1 LVDELVQLATDTYD
15 DEPEQLI
22 ALDQLVERAA
32 ERVRR
37 RTGREIVAN
46 ISACRVV
53 GRPRDLSRA
62 VSNLLEN
69 AAKFSDPPTP
79 IEITLKGGVITVRD
93 HGPGVPLA
101 DRAHIFERFYRS
113 AAARALPGS
122 GLGLAIVEQ
131 TAVSHGGSIRVEDAD
146 GGGAAFVLSLPTI
159 APSDGGHI

>member
-1 LVDELVQLATDTYD
+1 
-15 DEPEQLI
+15 
-22 ALDQLVERAA
+22 QLVERAT

-37 RTGREIVAN
+37 RTGREILTN
-46 ISACRVV
+46 ISSCSVI
-53 GRPRDLSRA
+53 GRPRDLARA

-69 AAKFSDPPTP
+69 AAKFSDAPAP
-79 IEITLKGGVITVRD
+79 IEITLAAGVVTVRD

-113 AAARALPGS
+113 AGARALPGS

-146 GGGAAFVLSLPTI
+146 GGGAAFVLSLPTV
-159 APSDGGHI
+159 APSDGGLI